1 MIDIGG
7 LNTDV
12 GLFVNGQAW
21 SARTIRWGGLT
32 LALEIARALS
42 VTMEQAATMSLQG
55 LSSRKP
61 EIRGLL
67 ESALAP
73 LQQAIGEL
81 LAGEPLPE
89 LGLVTGRGALIDGV
103 VEWLERTTK
112 IKSVVAR
119 SPRMHAVGDMA
130 RQLALTPVIGLLEL
144 ATRQAPRASLTQPA
158 RFVDR
163 LVNRTRLVL
172 TEYF

>member
-1 MIDIGG
+1 
-7 LNTDV
+7 
-12 GLFVNGQAW
+12 
-21 SARTIRWGGLT
+21 
-32 LALEIARALS
+32 
-42 VTMEQAATMSLQG
+42 MSLQG

-61 EIRGLL
+61 EIRQLL
-67 ESALAP
+67 ERELGM
-73 LQQAIGEL
+73 LQEAIGEL

-89 LGLVTGRGALIDGV
+89 IVLVTGRGALIDGV
-103 VEWLERTTK
+103 VEWLERFTK
-112 IKSVVAR
+112 IKAILAR
-119 SPRMHAVGDMA
+119 SPRVQASGDMA

-144 ATRQAPRASLTQPA
+144 ATRQASRATFTQPA